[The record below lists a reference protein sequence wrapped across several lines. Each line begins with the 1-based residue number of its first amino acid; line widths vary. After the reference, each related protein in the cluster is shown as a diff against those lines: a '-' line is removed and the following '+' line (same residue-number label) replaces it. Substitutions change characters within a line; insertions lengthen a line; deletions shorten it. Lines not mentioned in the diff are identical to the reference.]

1 MQGIYNIKYLRGLL
15 LKLTRIYR
23 IFYKKSPN
31 TDRTTNLGLYNEIIN
46 ITPKLSADNRSKNLF
61 LNWQKG
67 ARKKL
72 IELMGVQINYNIPNY
87 RVINETRI
95 SRDLVRCL
103 ICFDSIDN
111 VKIYAY
117 LFRHLGKKKVPGIII
132 IPNSEGNIE
141 QTAGL
146 SSGID
151 NKNAFYFAKKGFN
164 VITTENRGSGRL
176 SSTPWERILANS
188 ISIGKSYQGLILQDH
203 ILALNILYSLDE
215 TDKENIFSAGVSLG
229 AEQSIYLA
237 ALDKRIKA
245 IVTFG
250 WLSDKEALITG
261 HQHSW
266 AVPNI
271 FTYFDISDICALIAP
286 RGALYSNGRKEDRN
300 TIDSFSSK
308 RALKTLEKINQSYKL
323 LGKSVI
329 YKEHPRGHV
338 FDNFLAYGFLKKIKD
353 TNN

>member
-132 IPNSEGNIE
+132 IPNSE
-141 QTAGL
+141 
-146 SSGID
+146 
-151 NKNAFYFAKKGFN
+151 
-164 VITTENRGSGRL
+164 
-176 SSTPWERILANS
+176 
-188 ISIGKSYQGLILQDH
+188 
-203 ILALNILYSLDE
+203 
-215 TDKENIFSAGVSLG
+215 
-229 AEQSIYLA
+229 
-237 ALDKRIKA
+237 
-245 IVTFG
+245 
-250 WLSDKEALITG
+250 
-261 HQHSW
+261 
-266 AVPNI
+266 
-271 FTYFDISDICALIAP
+271 
-286 RGALYSNGRKEDRN
+286 
-300 TIDSFSSK
+300 
-308 RALKTLEKINQSYKL
+308 
-323 LGKSVI
+323 
-329 YKEHPRGHV
+329 
-338 FDNFLAYGFLKKIKD
+338 
-353 TNN
+353 